1 MSTQRTRAQARA
13 ILDQFKRSGLTQ
25 RAFAKQI
32 GISKNTLSFWVRR
45 EKQSAASTGA
55 LVPID
60 VVAREPTGFE
70 LEVDG
75 AVLRIPGDVSAE
87 QWRTLREGLFS

>member
-13 ILDQFKRSGLTQ
+13 ILEQFEKSGLTQ

-45 EKQSAASTGA
+45 EKQSTASPGA
-55 LVPID
+55 LVPIN
-60 VVAREPTGFE
+60 VPAPEPSGFE

-75 AVLRIPGDVSAE
+75 AVLRIPGDVSAG
-87 QWRTLREGLFS
+87 QWRALREGWLS